1 MTSQAQPGSI
11 SYDAD
16 VPCKPPSDLAW
27 SCVAPALGLCP
38 HLVVIIDFVL
48 SASPPGLVSWREL
61 EASGILLKASGDLTK
76 MQIHQI
82 QVEKCKGRALVF
94 CISNNLMVLMLLI
107 CQPHLGSKV
116 IGGLFHL

>member
-1 MTSQAQPGSI
+1 MTFQGQPGSI
-11 SYDAD
+11 SCDAAVTWNHPD
-16 VPCKPPSDLAW
+16 DLAW
-27 SCVAPALGLCP
+27 SCVTPALGFCP

-61 EASGILLKASGDLTK
+61 ETSGDLTK

-94 CISNNLMVLMLLI
+94 CISSNSADAADLPI
-107 CQPHLGSKV
+107 T
-116 IGGLFHL
+116 FR